1 MSIDQVLGNASAELH
16 VDLAAIINNYETL
29 KSQSDSA
36 TCAAVVKADAYG
48 LGANKVA
55 PALYHNTDCDTFFVA
70 GLVEGVTLRNIL
82 PDAKIYV
89 FNGLFADQVDTYLDH
104 NITPILNDPS
114 QVALWYGKKAP
125 CGVHFDTGINRLGF
139 TESQTEEFLNTP
151 NDLNIDLV
159 MSHFIQSE
167 IARHPSNEMQLDKFE
182 RVRYQLPN
190 AKGSLC
196 NSGGVFLGRD
206 YHFDL
211 LRPGIM
217 LYGGNPGLPVR
228 PNGIKQAFELRAK
241 ILQIR
246 EIEPGMAVGY
256 NSLWTAAEKSRIALL
271 NVGYADGTLKTSDR
285 KAKVWVGGHMA
296 DVIGKVSMDMIAIDI
311 TDDKFNHVTVTD
323 YAEILGPNITL
334 EMVAEN
340 STLGHYELMTG
351 IGPRYKKYYKV

>member
-1 MSIDQVLGNASAELH
+1 MSEEQVLGNASAELH
-16 VDLAAIINNYETL
+16 VDLETIINNYGTL
-29 KSQSDSA
+29 KSQSDIA
-36 TCAAVVKADAYG
+36 ACAAVVKANAYG
-48 LGANKVA
+48 LGIEAVA
-55 PALYHNTDCDTFFVA
+55 PALYHNTECDTFFVA
-70 GLVEGVTLRNIL
+70 NLVEGVTLRKVL

-89 FNGLFADQVDTYLDH
+89 FNGLFPDQVDTYLEH
-104 NITPILNDPS
+104 NITPILNEPG
-114 QVALWYGKKAP
+114 QAQYWNGKKEP

-167 IARHPSNEMQLDKFE
+167 IQNHPSNEMQLDKFE

-206 YHFDL
+206 FHFDL

-217 LYGGNPGLPVR
+217 LYGGNPGLPAR
-228 PNGIKQAFELRAK
+228 PNGIKQSFELRAK

-246 EIEPGMAVGY
+246 ELEPGMAVGY
-256 NSLWTAAEKSRIALL
+256 NSLWTAPDKSRIALL

-285 KAKVWVGGHMA
+285 KAKVWVNGHVA

-311 TDDKFNHVTVTD
+311 SDEKFNQVTVTD

-351 IGPRYKKYYKV
+351 IGPRYKKYYK